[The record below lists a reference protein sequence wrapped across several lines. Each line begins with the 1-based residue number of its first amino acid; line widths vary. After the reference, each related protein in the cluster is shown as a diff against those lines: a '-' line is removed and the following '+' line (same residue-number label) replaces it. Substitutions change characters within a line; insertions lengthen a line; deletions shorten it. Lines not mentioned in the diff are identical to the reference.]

1 MPSKD
6 DREITSRK
14 NDHKINEEA
23 VSHFFRF
30 PALTWILITLTS
42 LISLLAFTW
51 PLYLPESL
59 LGLTLTQDHY
69 WVFFLLIPLS
79 LVALAIE
86 INRGAIDIKAIAL
99 LAVLAALA
107 ASLRQIGA
115 GAVGIEPMW
124 FLIILAARV
133 FGPAFGFALGAIAM
147 SLSAILTGGIGPW
160 LAFQIMAASWIG
172 LFAGSLARS
181 LRGRAEILLLIFV
194 SILAGMSFGFLM
206 DLQLWPWIVG
216 GDTALSF
223 QQGAAVLENLKRF
236 LAFHF
241 LTAMAWDI
249 PRSILT
255 AVLVWITGRPVINA
269 LRRTQRKSVILSERE
284 MVRMAA

>member
-1 MPSKD
+1 MRSGD
-6 DREITSRK
+6 ER
-14 NDHKINEEA
+14 NEG
-23 VSHFFRF
+23 HLLRF
-30 PALTWILITLTS
+30 PALTWLLIALTS
-42 LISLLAFTW
+42 LVSFLAFTW
-51 PLYLPESL
+51 PLYIPESL
-59 LGLTLTQDHY
+59 LGFSLTQENY
-69 WVFFLLIPLS
+69 WIFFLFIPIAL
-79 LVALAIE
+79 LALAIE

-133 FGPAFGFALGAIAM
+133 FGPSFGFALGAIAM

-160 LAFQIMAASWIG
+160 LPFQIMAASWIG
-172 LFAGSLARS
+172 LLAGSLPRS
-181 LRGRAEILLLIFV
+181 LRGRAEIMALVITSLI
-194 SILAGMSFGFLM
+194 AGMSFGLLM

-216 GDTALSF
+216 GDTSLSF
-223 QQGAAVLENLKRF
+223 QQGAGVSENLNRF
-236 LAFHF
+236 LTFHL

-255 AVLVWITGRPVINA
+255 AILVWITGRPVINA
-269 LRRTQRKSVILSERE
+269 LRRTQRKTLILNERE
-284 MVRMAA
+284 MERKAA

>member
-1 MPSKD
+1 MRSGD
-6 DREITSRK
+6 ERTEG
-14 NDHKINEEA
+14 HLL
-23 VSHFFRF
+23 RF
-30 PALTWILITLTS
+30 PALTWILIALAS
-42 LISLLAFTW
+42 LASFLAFTW
-51 PLYLPESL
+51 PLYIPESL
-59 LGLTLTQDHY
+59 LGFSLTQENY
-69 WVFFLLIPLS
+69 WIFFLFIPVAL
-79 LVALAIE
+79 LALAIE

-133 FGPAFGFALGAIAM
+133 FGPSFGFALGAIAM

-160 LAFQIMAASWIG
+160 LPFQIMAASWIG
-172 LFAGSLARS
+172 LLAGSLPRS
-181 LRGRAEILLLIFV
+181 LRGQVEIMALMITSLI
-194 SILAGMSFGFLM
+194 AGMSFGLLM

-216 GDTALSF
+216 GDTSLSF
-223 QQGAAVLENLKRF
+223 QQGAGVSENLNRF
-236 LAFHF
+236 LTFHL

-255 AVLVWITGRPVINA
+255 AILVWITGRPVINA
-269 LRRTQRKSVILSERE
+269 LRRTQRKTLILNERE
-284 MVRMAA
+284 MERKAA

>member
-1 MPSKD
+1 MPSKNKRVEGD
-6 DREITSRK
+6 LL
-14 NDHKINEEA
+14 
-23 VSHFFRF
+23 RF
-30 PALTWILITLTS
+30 PVKTWMVITLTS
-42 LISLLAFTW
+42 LISLFAFTW

-59 LGLTLTQDHY
+59 FGLSLTKEHY
-69 WVFFLLIPLS
+69 WLFFLFIP
-79 LVALAIE
+79 VALLVLALE

-99 LAVLAALA
+99 LSVLAALA

-133 FGPAFGFALGAIAM
+133 FGPAFGFALGTIAM

-160 LAFQIMAASWIG
+160 LPFQIMAASWIG
-172 LFAGSLARS
+172 LVAGSFARA
-181 LRGRAEILLLIFV
+181 LRGRGEIIWLMFLSLI
-194 SILAGMSFGFLM
+194 SGLAFGFLM

-223 QQGAAVLENLKRF
+223 QQGAAISENLARF
-236 LAFHF
+236 LKFHF

-255 AVLVWITGRPVINA
+255 ALLVWITGRPVINA
-269 LRRTQRKSVILSERE
+269 LRRTQRKTVVLNELEKERT
-284 MVRMAA
+284 VA

>member
-1 MPSKD
+1 MRSRAKRLSQGRDKD
-6 DREITSRK
+6 HV
-14 NDHKINEEA
+14 NQLLQ
-23 VSHFFRF
+23 F
-30 PALTWILITLTS
+30 PILTWILVTLAS
-42 LISLLAFTW
+42 FIAFLAFTW

-59 LGLTLTQDHY
+59 LGFTLTQDRY
-69 WVFFLLIPLS
+69 WIFFLFIPIALI
-79 LVALAIE
+79 ALAIE

-133 FGPAFGFALGAIAM
+133 FGPSFGFALGAIAM
-147 SLSAILTGGIGPW
+147 SLSALLTGGIGPW
-160 LAFQIMAASWIG
+160 LPFQIMAASWIG
-172 LFAGSLARS
+172 LLAGCLPRA
-181 LRGRAEILLLIFV
+181 LRGRVEIVLLMLV
-194 SILAGMSFGFLM
+194 SLLSGMSFGLLM

-216 GDTALSF
+216 SDTSLSF
-223 QQGAAVLENLKRF
+223 QPGAAISENFNRF
-236 LAFHF
+236 LTFHF

-255 AVLVWITGRPVINA
+255 AILVWITGRPVINA
-269 LRRTQRKSVILSERE
+269 LRRTQRKTIILSERE
-284 MVRMAA
+284 MERMAA

>member
-1 MPSKD
+1 MRSGD
-6 DREITSRK
+6 ER
-14 NDHKINEEA
+14 NEG
-23 VSHFFRF
+23 HLLRF
-30 PALTWILITLTS
+30 PALTWLLIALTS
-42 LISLLAFTW
+42 LVSFLAFTW
-51 PLYLPESL
+51 PLYIPESL
-59 LGLTLTQDHY
+59 LGFSLTQENY
-69 WVFFLLIPLS
+69 WIFFLFIPIAL
-79 LVALAIE
+79 LALAIE

-133 FGPAFGFALGAIAM
+133 FGPSFGFALGAIAM

-160 LAFQIMAASWIG
+160 LPFQIMAASWIG
-172 LFAGSLARS
+172 LLAGSLPRS
-181 LRGRAEILLLIFV
+181 LRGRAEIMALVITSLI
-194 SILAGMSFGFLM
+194 AGMSFGFLM

-223 QQGAAVLENLKRF
+223 QQGAGVSENLNRF
-236 LAFHF
+236 LTFHL

-255 AVLVWITGRPVINA
+255 AILVWITGRPVINA
-269 LRRTQRKSVILSERE
+269 LRRTQRKTLILNERE
-284 MVRMAA
+284 MERKAA

>member
-1 MPSKD
+1 MLSRNSQEIRGKIDNKGNGKD
-6 DREITSRK
+6 
-14 NDHKINEEA
+14 
-23 VSHFFRF
+23 VGQFFRF

-42 LISLLAFTW
+42 FASLLAFTW

-59 LGLTLTQDHY
+59 LGLSLTQDHY
-69 WVFFLLIPLS
+69 WIFFLIIPLS
-79 LVALAIE
+79 LFALAIE
-86 INRGAIDIKAIAL
+86 INRGVIDIKAIAL
-99 LAVLAALA
+99 LAVLASLA

-133 FGPAFGFALGAIAM
+133 FGPSFGFALGAIAM
-147 SLSAILTGGIGPW
+147 SLSAILTGGLGPW
-160 LAFQIMAASWIG
+160 LPFQIMAASWIG
-172 LFAGSLARS
+172 LFAGCLPRS
-181 LRGRAEILLLIFV
+181 LRGRGEIVMLMLVSLI
-194 SILAGMSFGFLM
+194 SGLSFGFLM

-223 QQGAAVLENLKRF
+223 QQGGAISENLKRF
-236 LAFHF
+236 LTFHL

-255 AVLVWITGRPVINA
+255 AILVWITGRPVINA

-284 MVRMAA
+284 MERTAA